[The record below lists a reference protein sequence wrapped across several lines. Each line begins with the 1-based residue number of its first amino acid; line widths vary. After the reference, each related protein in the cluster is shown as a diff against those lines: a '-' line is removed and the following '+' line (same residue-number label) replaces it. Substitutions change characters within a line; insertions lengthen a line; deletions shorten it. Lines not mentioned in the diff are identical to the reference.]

1 MGTNKDGP
9 KQDDLNL
16 LRHLPLSHVNFGFKK
31 KDGASASTH
40 ERERERER
48 ERGRGRE
55 RYLSS
60 DCGRVHI

>member
-40 ERERERER
+40 ERER
-48 ERGRGRE
+48 
-55 RYLSS
+55 YLSS